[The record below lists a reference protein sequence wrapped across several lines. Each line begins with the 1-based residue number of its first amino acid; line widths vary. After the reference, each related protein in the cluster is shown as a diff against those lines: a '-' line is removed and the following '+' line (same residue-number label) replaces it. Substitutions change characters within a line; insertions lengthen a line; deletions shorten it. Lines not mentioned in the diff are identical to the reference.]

1 MANRPVVL
9 LLTLLAALTL
19 SSAVFAQT
27 DDQGTG
33 QRPAAS
39 ASAPIFNH
47 DLSGVWN
54 ALRSPYDFASFS
66 KGDPPMTPWGLEQ
79 FKAAKP
85 SQGPRGVLL
94 SQTNDMVYQCF
105 PPGMPY
111 IYLQVFPMQI
121 VQTPKEV
128 IELFEYDHFVR
139 HIYIDG
145 RKHPADL
152 TPTYDGDSIGHWV
165 QGTLVVDTI
174 GLNGKTWLDRL
185 GHPSSDQMH
194 VTERIRRVDQKT
206 LQIDFTFD
214 DPKSYT
220 RPWNATMR
228 FGLHPTWEIME
239 HICEEN
245 RAFDSFE
252 K

>member
-1 MANRPVVL
+1 MRKSFAMALFAVVAG
-9 LLTLLAALTL
+9 LAISTTVA
-19 SSAVFAQT
+19 AQT
-27 DDQGTG
+27 VN
-33 QRPAAS
+33 P
-39 ASAPIFNH
+39 ASAPRTTNGPSSFSPR
-47 DLSGVWN
+47 DFSGVWN
-54 ALRSPYDFASFS
+54 ALRGTYDFSSFS
-66 KGDPPMTPWGLEQ
+66 KGDPPMTAWGMEQ

-94 SQTNDMVYQCF
+94 KDTNDRVYQCY

-145 RKHPADL
+145 KHPDDL
-152 TPTYDGDSIGHWV
+152 TPTYDGDSIAHWE
-165 QGTLVVDTI
+165 GDTLVVDTI
-174 GLNGKTWLDRL
+174 GLNGKIWLDRV
-185 GHPSSDQMH
+185 GHPESDQMH
-194 VTERIRRVDQKT
+194 ITERIRRTDEKT

-214 DPKSYT
+214 DPKAYPA
-220 RPWNATMR
+220 PWNATMR
-228 FGLHPTWEIME
+228 WGLRPTWRIME

-245 RAFDSFE
+245 REFESFE